1 MQTYVEQYRSP
12 ITFIEIAAVGLIV
25 ARDALGDLVKGSG
38 GEKIVI
44 AALVGA
50 PSSGATPR
58 SPPAP
63 PARAANSRRLR
74 PRRGR
79 M

>member
-12 ITFIEIAAVGLIV
+12 MIFIEIAPDGLIV
-25 ARDALGDLVKGSG
+25 ARDVPGDLVKGSG
-38 GEKIVI
+38 GAKIVI

-50 PSSGATPR
+50 PGSGATPR
-58 SPPAP
+58 SRPAT